1 MVTEKRIRTP
11 HLYNAK
17 QAGNQ
22 KTRVVPSKVYYCLL
36 LLLFIIIIIIIIFF
50 SFSDVNLLI
59 LILN

>member
-22 KTRVVPSKVYYCLL
+22 KTRVVPSEVYYCLL
-36 LLLFIIIIIIIIFF
+36 LLLLIIIIIIIFF